1 MATVR
6 AASGSDHQGVHPW
19 WSVAAAIVSA
29 ALGVG
34 AHGLAGGGTPTPSHA
49 VLLLAI
55 SAGLGWVLNAGLADR
70 VRGRASAALSV
81 GSALAT
87 AQLFGHLAMRSGDHH
102 APVDAVTPGPTMLLC
117 HLAALAAAAVL
128 LVGAEEC
135 SRRVGSR
142 IIAAISGE
150 RSISPRAVLVV
161 AGADA
166 IPLTPTR
173 LSGNPTRGPPIAVR

>member
-1 MATVR
+1 MR
-6 AASGSDHQGVHPW
+6 AASDSDHQGVHPW

-102 APVDAVTPGPTMLLC
+102 AVTPGPTMLLC

-150 RSISPRAVLVV
+150 RSIPPRAVLVV
-161 AGADA
+161 AAADA